1 MDITYRRSSLLVFFA
16 GVANFYLLAFAA
28 DGFVS
33 VADEVIAMASG
44 ASPLSALRE
53 QLAVFVVLM
62 SLLMAFVVALVPHL
76 PKTIFLP
83 LVGAAIWLA
92 LGGPPFGSL
101 TESGD
106 KAGLFLALCQ
116 TALAMAAFLIIHLRT
131 GSPFLSANALPHL
144 SHVFLRIAFA
154 SIVTLI
160 VGLAGLVA
168 LGIATAVTYAEKET
182 KGYIQFTWND
192 VRARTAILRR
202 DAKVV
207 HLVATA
213 HIAERQFYERA
224 YASIPPNAVVLAEG
238 ITDNKGTLAREAA
251 RPDEVAQSMGLASQT
266 VFEEMLAAGDTVTSS
281 EKPGAKPGAAQAGA
295 KTKPDVVRADVDVSD
310 LSPPTLRCLR
320 ADLAAKMDSG
330 EVLAK
335 DGGTPACSPADLK
348 VFWEEILTKRNAVLM
363 AAFDKLQDKYDVF
376 VVPWGAMHMP
386 ELEKAF
392 LTRGY
397 RIERAEMLTLARYE
411 TVAGHVFGGLAAF
424 RLLGPGT
431 RPYQMRTYP
440 GSAVPGTAG
449 VSPALR

>member
-1 MDITYRRSSLLVFFA
+1 MDITYRRSSFLVFFA
-16 GVANFYLLAFAA
+16 GVANLYLLAFAA
-28 DGFVS
+28 DGLVS
-33 VADEVIAMASG
+33 VGDELWAMVAGS
-44 ASPLSALRE
+44 SPLAGLRN
-53 QLAVFVVLM
+53 QLAMFVVLS
-62 SLLMAFVVALVPHL
+62 SLIMAFVVAFVPHL
-76 PKTIFLP
+76 PKAIFLP
-83 LVGAAIWLA
+83 LIGAAIWLA

-101 TESGD
+101 TSSGD
-106 KAGLFLALCQ
+106 KAGLFLSLCQ
-116 TALAMAAFLIIHLRT
+116 AALGFAAFLIVHLRT

-154 SIVTLI
+154 SVVTLL
-160 VGLAGLVA
+160 VSFAGLVA
-168 LGIATAVTYAEKET
+168 LGIWTAVSYAEQET

-192 VRARTAILRR
+192 IRARTTILRK
-202 DAKVV
+202 DNKVV

-224 YASIPPNAVVLAEG
+224 YQAIPPNAVVLAEG
-238 ITDNKGTLAREAA
+238 ITDRNGTLAREAA
-251 RPDEVAQSMGLASQT
+251 RPEEAAKSMGLTSQT
-266 VFEEMLAAGDTVTSS
+266 VFEEMLAAGETVTAD
-281 EKPGAKPGAAQAGA
+281 AKPRKPAPTGVRA
-295 KTKPDVVRADVDVSD
+295 KPDVVRADVDVSE

-320 ADLAAKMDSG
+320 ADLATAAQAETG

-335 DGGTPACSPADLK
+335 DGGAPACSPDDLK

-386 ELEKAF
+386 ELEQAF

-397 RIERAEMLTLARYE
+397 RIERAHMLTLARYE

-440 GSAVPGTAG
+440 YQSGFGQMPDQF
-449 VSPALR
+449 R